1 MGILKGIFDEIKSE
15 LNNEIEKAKN
25 TSSSSKKD
33 NLEQIQNM
41 LFGTSSAKY
50 TKHHR
55 DNQGVLRPQPKKS
68 VNKPQTSNQQK
79 LRDLKAKRYEEK
91 KKSFNQS
98 FESKYVNSKNSN
110 GSIKNKKTLIGEEG
124 EGATIY
130 TNDLSKM
137 QMSTNQIIRIDAVN
151 PIAGSANTR
160 KVSKIGKQIINPEN
174 AKKAFI
180 ASVIFERK
188 KWR

>member
-1 MGILKGIFDEIKSE
+1 MGIFKGIFDEIKNE

-25 TSSSSKKD
+25 TSDSSKRD
-33 NLEQIQNM
+33 NLNQIQNI

-55 DNQGVLRPQPKKS
+55 VNQGVLRPQPKNS
-68 VNKPQTSNQQK
+68 VKKPLTSNQQK
-79 LRDLKAKRYEEK
+79 LRDLKNKKFEEK
-91 KKSFNQS
+91 KKTFNQS
-98 FESKYVNSKNSN
+98 FESKYVNSKAAA
-110 GSIKNKKTLIGEEG
+110 GSIKNKKPLMGEEG
-124 EGATIY
+124 AETTIY
-130 TNDLSKM
+130 SNDLSKL
-137 QMSTNQIIRIDAVN
+137 QMSTNQIINIDTIN
-151 PIAGSANTR
+151 NNKSR
-160 KVSKIGKQIINPEN
+160 KSSKIAQDIINPEN